1 MIIVFLDH
9 TIAAQSA
16 CACDKKKKCQKFQG
30 YIILLFQ
37 NYDFHIIL
45 CNIHCAMRIET
56 CAVRI
61 VICAVR
67 KNFTTRILTRTAR
80 ARRAHAATFRRARG
94 LYSSFLLA
102 FILRVE
108 ESVRFCSFYEA
119 KHLFFK
125 KRSKSTRQTHFFKMS
140 QNSFI

>member
-45 CNIHCAMRIET
+45 CNIHCAMRI
-56 CAVRI
+56 

-80 ARRAHAATFRRARG
+80 ARRFFAAHEGPNPYINF
-94 LYSSFLLA
+94 SS
-102 FILRVE
+102 
-108 ESVRFCSFYEA
+108 
-119 KHLFFK
+119 
-125 KRSKSTRQTHFFKMS
+125 T
-140 QNSFI
+140 